1 MIPYNVVVNGRHQL
15 IVRRGHCMS
24 VPEPLEVAPAQPAVF
39 TADGTGKGQGHIYRV
54 TPAGGQILAASS
66 TPARAGDVIVMYAA
80 GLGLVNPRV
89 EAGTAAPA
97 TVLTRALNDVT
108 VTIGDKQATILFA
121 GLTPGFTGLYQV
133 NATVPE
139 GVTAG
144 NRVPVVLT
152 VAGRSSPPVTIA
164 VR

>member
-1 MIPYNVVVNGRHQL
+1 
-15 IVRRGHCMS
+15 
-24 VPEPLEVAPAQPAVF
+24 
-39 TADGTGKGQGHIYRV
+39 
-54 TPAGGQILAASS
+54 
-66 TPARAGDVIVMYAA
+66 MYAA
-80 GLGLVNPRV
+80 GLGLVNPPV

-97 TVLTRALNDVT
+97 TVLTKALNDVT
-108 VTIGDKQATILFA
+108 VTIGDKQAAVLFA

-144 NRVPVVLT
+144 DQVPVVLT